1 LLTFSNAFL
10 DLDDSA
16 DQPFDINMLAF
27 HAAEI
32 QKVNGIFEL
41 TMQPN
46 ANLASIRAETYDSLA
61 RECLKINEKGIIYH
75 LIFRNSYNVTMGPRN
90 EWRLGVVWI
99 ETG

>member
-1 LLTFSNAFL
+1 MLTFSNAFL

-16 DQPFDINMLAF
+16 SQPFDINMLAF

-46 ANLASIRAETYDSLA
+46 EKLATIREETYDSLA
-61 RECLKINEKGIIYH
+61 VECRKINEKGMIY
-75 LIFRNSYNVTMGPRN
+75 LFISRNSYYA
-90 EWRLGVVWI
+90 
-99 ETG
+99 